1 MKMKRKMHLSLLAAV
16 LSAGLALGGCAATDT
31 QRAAGET
38 IDDSVITAKVK
49 AALIDNDIVDAG
61 EVNVNTYRGVV
72 QLSGFVDS
80 NDEKTQ
86 ATQATKAV
94 DGVKEVRNDLKVQGE
109 GTQMADRSAGAV
121 VDDSTLT
128 AKVKTALIADETT
141 KGTQINVDSNNGV
154 VKLTGTV
161 DSPGQVSRALEI
173 AKGVQ
178 GVQKVENNLMASAK
192 AAPGVVPGTQPPGTS
207 PTATPA
213 PNNTTPPQK

>member
-1 MKMKRKMHLSLLAAV
+1 VVPLAALLLAATSV
-16 LSAGLALGGCAATDT
+16 GCSRADRQEARTEGRQAT
-31 QRAAGET
+31 AEASKA
-38 IDDSVITAKVK
+38 IDDAALTTKVK
-49 AALIDNDIVDAG
+49 AAL
-61 EVNVNTYRGVV
+61 
-72 QLSGFVDS
+72 L
-80 NDEKTQ
+80 
-86 ATQATKAV
+86 
-94 DGVKEVRNDLKVQGE
+94 
-109 GTQMADRSAGAV
+109 ADDQV
-121 VDDSTLT
+121 
-128 AKVKTALIADETT
+128 